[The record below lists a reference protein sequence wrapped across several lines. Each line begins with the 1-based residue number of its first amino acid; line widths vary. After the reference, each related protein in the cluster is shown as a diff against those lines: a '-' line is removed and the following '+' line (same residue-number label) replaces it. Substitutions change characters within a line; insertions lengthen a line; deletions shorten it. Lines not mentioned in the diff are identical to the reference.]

1 MEISFTEDGYLKI
14 DEKEKIDFTQLQRMN
29 ALPYFLPSLKDRYE
43 DNSILYHMG
52 EYIPLFRYLNGK
64 KMEYEEYKNI
74 INSILQS
81 LLQLEKDG
89 YMIENTCVSLDYLFI
104 HPINRQIRVVYVPA
118 LHPIADKQEQIA
130 KLLREL
136 IYRVQTTNCAYLLGT
151 LVEIS
156 NVQNKSIE
164 LLVKGLQHVQ
174 EMDVTVRLST
184 QNQIQTK
191 TIEKRVEVP
200 VEKIVY
206 KSGNCRTLGAF
217 VIGTEIVTGVVI
229 PLIIRAVEHNES
241 YNLLYGIV
249 LSIFSIV
256 IYFVSSIAIA
266 GSYVE
271 DGNSE
276 TNNEEQSVQPKS
288 AIAGKTQMEDNT
300 QTTQHVND
308 TVNDNIQGYAAAID
322 VTNQARVSRNNSKNV
337 EFVQESVESDSIV
350 EEMEEE
356 TVVMGYS
363 QMPSK
368 PYLIEDGKSS
378 LMDRIFIDKP
388 EFTIGR
394 ENGVDY
400 RISDNSVSKKHARI
414 VAEGDNY
421 YIEDLD
427 SSNGTMVNN
436 NKVLDKISIETG
448 CQITIGSKMYTFYC
462 E

>member
-29 ALPYFLPSLKDRYE
+29 ALPYFMPSLKDRYE

-52 EYIPLFRYLNGK
+52 EYIPVIQYINGK
-64 KMEYEEYKNI
+64 KMNYEEYK
-74 INSILQS
+74 SIVSSIFQS

-118 LHPIADKQEQIA
+118 LHPIVGKQEQIT

-136 IYRVQTTNCAYLLGT
+136 IYKIQTTNCAYLLGT

-156 NVQNKSIE
+156 NMHNKSIE
-164 LLVKGLQHVQ
+164 LLVESLQNVQ
-174 EMDVTVRLST
+174 EMDVRVHPPI
-184 QNQIQTK
+184 QNQMQPK

-206 KSGNCRTLGAF
+206 KGGNCRTLGAF

-229 PLIIRAVEHNES
+229 PLIIRVVEHDES

-249 LSIFSIV
+249 LSIFAIV
-256 IYFVSSIAIA
+256 IYFISSIAIA

-271 DGNSE
+271 DGNSD
-276 TNNEEQSVQPKS
+276 TNNKEQSVPPQDT
-288 AIAGKTQMEDNT
+288 IVGKAQMSDNM

-308 TVNDNIQGYAAAID
+308 TINDNMQGYAAAID
-322 VTNQARVSRNNSKNV
+322 VTNQARVSRNNKNA
-337 EFVQESVESDSIV
+337 EFVQENVESDQTV
-350 EEMEEE
+350 EELEEE
-356 TVVMGYS
+356 TVVMGND

-368 PYLIEDGKSS
+368 PYLIENGKSS

-388 EFTIGR
+388 EFIIGR

-400 RISDNSVSKKHARI
+400 RIADNSVSKKHARI
-414 VAEGDNY
+414 VRKGENY
-421 YIEDLD
+421 YIEDLN
-427 SSNGTMVNN
+427 SSNGTMVNH
-436 NKVLDKISIETG
+436 NKISDKMSIETG